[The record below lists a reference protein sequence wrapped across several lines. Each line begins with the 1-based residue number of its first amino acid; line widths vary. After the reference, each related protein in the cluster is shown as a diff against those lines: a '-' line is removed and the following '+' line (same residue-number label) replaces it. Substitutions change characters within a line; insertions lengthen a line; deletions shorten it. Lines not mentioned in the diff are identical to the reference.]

1 MKIEEP
7 EFRPVYI
14 TGMKTDD
21 DDKDNAQRLR
31 EYLMGRRRAL
41 ITELRNIEKLLGL
54 DQSIPERR
62 RPH

>member
-1 MKIEEP
+1 MKN
-7 EFRPVYI
+7 
-14 TGMKTDD
+14 DD
-21 DDKDNAQRLR
+21 VDGDNAQRLR

>member
-1 MKIEEP
+1 MEEP

-14 TGMKTDD
+14 TGMKNDD
-21 DDKDNAQRLR
+21 GDHNAQRLR

>member
-1 MKIEEP
+1 MRMEEP

-14 TGMKTDD
+14 TGMKNDD
-21 DDKDNAQRLR
+21 GDDNAQRLR

>member
-1 MKIEEP
+1 MRIEEP
-7 EFRPVYI
+7 EFRPVYV
-14 TGMKTDD
+14 TGMKDNDD
-21 DDKDNAQRLR
+21 ADSAERLR
-31 EYLMGRRRAL
+31 AYLMGRRRAL

>member
-1 MKIEEP
+1 MRMDEP

-14 TGMKTDD
+14 TGMKNDD
-21 DDKDNAQRLR
+21 GDDNAQRLR

-41 ITELRNIEKLLGL
+41 ITELRNIEKLLGI

>member
-1 MKIEEP
+1 MRTEEP

-14 TGMKTDD
+14 TGMKSDD
-21 DDKDNAQRLR
+21 NGDDNAKRLR

>member
-1 MKIEEP
+1 MRIEEP

-14 TGMKTDD
+14 TGMKNDD
-21 DDKDNAQRLR
+21 GDDNAQRLR

>member
-1 MKIEEP
+1 MEEP

-14 TGMKTDD
+14 TGMKNDD
-21 DDKDNAQRLR
+21 GDDNAQRLR

>member
-1 MKIEEP
+1 MRIEEP

-14 TGMKTDD
+14 TGMKNDD
-21 DDKDNAQRLR
+21 VDGDNAQRLR